1 MYKELTTWL
10 TMQTLFSSQH
20 NQLRCWISCC
30 ATPKGVSRQIIYLLF
45 FPCFST
51 EMTSSEPDLNFHFE
65 LIRYTTVFLSS
76 RCKFKTFEIYS
87 YDNNSSHVK
96 RVHFNRLLQENAHR
110 RGYQRTSIFTFIR
123 ISRDYVVVNNLG
135 CCQVLL
141 KLPGP

>member
-65 LIRYTTVFLSS
+65 LIRYTTVFFSLLDVNL
-76 RCKFKTFEIYS
+76 KILKYTVMTTTALML
-87 YDNNSSHVK
+87 NNFTLTDFSKEMLTDKVT
-96 RVHFNRLLQENAHR
+96 REQVNAHFS
-110 RGYQRTSIFTFIR
+110 GSLEIT
-123 ISRDYVVVNNLG
+123 
-135 CCQVLL
+135 
-141 KLPGP
+141 